1 MPSRSVLIPLLMLVA
16 VLSGCDT
23 MNWEQYRIS
32 GVVAGSQ
39 DAERLKVLVMAVAK
53 QHGLEDVTPTSHVPE
68 TLVFVKEPGVE
79 NFHTDIGV
87 RFYGGDALV
96 DVMAGFGPKVP
107 KFTRVRNELAPALA
121 VEFGERYAVLIPPNR
136 VQVK

>member
-1 MPSRSVLIPLLMLVA
+1 
-16 VLSGCDT
+16 

-87 RFYGGDALV
+87 
-96 DVMAGFGPKVP
+96 
-107 KFTRVRNELAPALA
+107 
-121 VEFGERYAVLIPPNR
+121 
-136 VQVK
+136 